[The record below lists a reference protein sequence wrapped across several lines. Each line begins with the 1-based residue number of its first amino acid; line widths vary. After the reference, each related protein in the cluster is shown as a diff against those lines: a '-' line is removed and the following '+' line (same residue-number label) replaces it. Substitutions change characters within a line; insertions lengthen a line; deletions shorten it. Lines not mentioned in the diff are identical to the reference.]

1 MGATPKEML
10 SGLGENKNPFDWVL
24 KGLSVRKSVEVW
36 DGFVSTIVKMM
47 SPEEGAEGNPM
58 LLAMLMPML
67 PAYMMQFRG
76 TLDMEVDGEAVEQIF
91 DTIKELAPEEL
102 KKMLSMSNADARDML
117 SDMYDTVK
125 KQSPSRY

>member
-1 MGATPKEML
+1 MGATPKEVL
-10 SGLGENKNPFDWVL
+10 SGLGDNKNPFDWVL

-47 SPEEGAEGNPM
+47 SPEEGAEGANPM

-76 TLDMEVDGEAVEQIF
+76 TLDMDVDGEAVAQIF
-91 DTIKELAPEEL
+91 DTVKELAPEEL

-117 SDMYDTVK
+117 TDVFNTVK
-125 KQSPSRY
+125 N

>member
-1 MGATPKEML
+1 ML

-117 SDMYDTVK
+117 SDMNYTIK
-125 KQSPSRY
+125 KQIPSRY